1 MVDETAALEKALV
14 DACLELGADKTIADD
29 LRGFLEARGVAADD
43 IAAIEQ
49 TPDRAGHVQ
58 HVGDVGPIARIR
70 VYRALIR
77 NGLLSVV
84 SRLMPRTRA
93 RMNATCDGSF
103 DSNFARFLDERGPHT
118 HYLRDVPREFFDWAR
133 PLWESDARR
142 SYLIDLGV
150 HELTSFELASVD
162 VGEKPAPVAEV
173 ELARPAVLSVAMR
186 LVHYR
191 WAVHELSDE
200 PSDASA
206 WAKPEQRAVALVGYR
221 DANHAVHWL
230 ELTPLAAR
238 IVERLGAGDPLGV
251 AITQSCADRGAIAD
265 LDEIAGLL
273 ADLGARGILLGGRP
287 VTTRA

>member
-14 DACLELGADKTIADD
+14 DACLELGAGETIAHD
-29 LRGFLEARGVAADD
+29 LRGFLEARGVAVDD

-49 TPDRAGHVQ
+49 TVDHAGHVEP
-58 HVGDVGPIARIR
+58 VANVGPIARIR
-70 VYRALIR
+70 VYRALVR

-103 DSNFARFLDERGPHT
+103 DSDFARFLDERGPHT
-118 HYLRDVPREFFDWAR
+118 HYLRDVPREFFDWAH
-133 PLWESDARR
+133 PLWEPDERR
-142 SYLIDLGV
+142 SYLVDLGA
-150 HELTSFELASVD
+150 HELNCFELGSVD
-162 VGEKPAPVAEV
+162 VGAEPAPVAEV
-173 ELARPAVLSVAMR
+173 DLARPAVLSAAMR

-191 WAVHELSDE
+191 WAVHGLSDD
-200 PSDASA
+200 PSDSSA
-206 WAKPEQRAVALVGYR
+206 WAKPERRAVALVGYR
-221 DANHAVHWL
+221 DADHAVHWL

-251 AITQSCADRGAIAD
+251 AITQSCTDRGAVAN
-265 LDEIAGLL
+265 LDEVAGLL